1 MRIQRN
7 RIRLATLF
15 ATSALLGWGAWTWA
29 TAEDFTTFKRRIRE
43 RFPSVAQLS
52 TADLAAWLN
61 DPKRDQPILLDVR
74 TEEEFAVSHLRGAMR
89 VEPSAKAEKVLAQL
103 PPGQPVV
110 TYCSVGYR
118 SSDLAERLKKAG
130 VAAVYNLEGSI
141 FQWANEGRPIE
152 ADGHPAEK
160 VHPYNRKFGQMLDE
174 KKRANP

>member
-1 MRIQRN
+1 MLVAFVAIFV
-7 RIRLATLF
+7 LV
-15 ATSALLGWGAWTWA
+15 GWGGWTWA
-29 TAEDFTTFKRRIRE
+29 TEEDFTAFKQRIRE

-52 TADLAAWLN
+52 TADLSAWLN

-74 TEEEFAVSHLRGAMR
+74 AEEEFAVSHLRGATR
-89 VEPSAKAEKVLAQL
+89 VEPSAKAEKVLAWL
-103 PPGQPVV
+103 PPGRPVV

-118 SSDLAERLKKAG
+118 SSEFAERLQKAG
-130 VAAVYNLEGSI
+130 RASVYNLEGSI

-152 ADGHPAEK
+152 ADGHPADK

>member
-1 MRIQRN
+1 MKMWSAMLMAASVLAGSEVLSRATEADFTDFKMRIRQ
-7 RIRLATLF
+7 
-15 ATSALLGWGAWTWA
+15 
-29 TAEDFTTFKRRIRE
+29 
-43 RFPSVAQLS
+43 RFPTVAQLS

-74 TEEEFAVSHLRGAMR
+74 TEKEFAVSHLRGATR
-89 VEPSAKAEKVLAQL
+89 VEPSAKAGKVLAQL
-103 PPGQPVV
+103 PPGRPVV

-118 SSDLAERLKKAG
+118 SSDFAERLKKAG

-152 ADGHPAEK
+152 ADGHPADK